1 MGSYAEGIIALLCIN
16 CIAAMGVSLLTGFT
30 GIFSLGH
37 AGYMA
42 VGAYTTAILT
52 VEYGLHWLPG
62 VVCGGLMAMLVAYL
76 IGIPTLRLMGDYY
89 SIASLGLGEAIRL
102 IIENGGNFTRG
113 ARGYPGIDP
122 FSTLPVT
129 LSFLVVMAIGIFF
142 LVNSSYG
149 RAFKACRDDH
159 QAASLLGFNTA
170 HYRVLSLAISGLYC
184 GVAGGLMAGYM
195 SFIQP
200 VMFDSAKSTELVA
213 LVVFGGLG
221 SMSGS
226 IVGTMILTLVT
237 EMFRPISQY
246 RMLIYGTVLVLIM
259 VARPSGLLGKN
270 ELTPSF
276 FKKLFAS
283 FRKEKPTATENG

>member
-1 MGSYAEGIIALLCIN
+1 MGDYSEGIIALLCIN
-16 CIAAMGVSLLTGFT
+16 SIAAMGVSLLTGFT

-42 VGAYTTAILT
+42 IGAYTTAIMT
-52 VEYGLHWLPG
+52 VEYGFHWLPS
-62 VVCGGLMAMLVAYL
+62 VICGGGTAMITAYL

-102 IIENGGNFTRG
+102 MIENGGDFTKG
-113 ARGYPGIDP
+113 ARGYPGIDS
-122 FSTLPVT
+122 FCTMPVA
-129 LSFLVVMAIGIFF
+129 LSFAAVMAAGIFF

-159 QAASLLGFNTA
+159 QAASLLGLNTA

-184 GVAGGLMAGYM
+184 GIAGGLMAGYM

-213 LVVFGGLG
+213 VVVFGGLG

-226 IVGTMILTLVT
+226 ILGTTILTLVT
-237 EMFRPISQY
+237 EIFRSVSQY
-246 RMLIYGTVLVLIM
+246 RMLIYGLVLVLIM
-259 VARPSGLLGKN
+259 VARPTGLLGKN
-270 ELTPSF
+270 ELTPAFLRRVFSRRHR
-276 FKKLFAS
+276 APGG
-283 FRKEKPTATENG
+283 EGA

>member
-1 MGSYAEGIIALLCIN
+1 MGDYSEGIIALLCIN
-16 CIAAMGVSLLTGFT
+16 SIAAMGVSLLTGFT

-42 VGAYTTAILT
+42 IGAYTTAIMT
-52 VEYGLHWLPG
+52 VEYGIHWLPS
-62 VVCGGLMAMLVAYL
+62 VICGGGAAMITAYL

-102 IIENGGNFTRG
+102 MIENGGDFTKG
-113 ARGYPGIDP
+113 ARGYPGIDS
-122 FSTLPVT
+122 FCTMPVA
-129 LSFLVVMAIGIFF
+129 LSFAVVMAAGIFF

-159 QAASLLGFNTA
+159 QAASLLGLNTA
-170 HYRVLSLAISGLYC
+170 RCRVLSLAISGLYC

-213 LVVFGGLG
+213 VVVFGGLG

-226 IVGTMILTLVT
+226 ILGTTILTLVT
-237 EMFRPISQY
+237 EIFRSVSQY
-246 RMLIYGTVLVLIM
+246 RMLIYGLVLVLIM
-259 VARPSGLLGKN
+259 VARPTGLLGRN
-270 ELTPSF
+270 ELTPGFLKRVFSRRER
-276 FKKLFAS
+276 APGG
-283 FRKEKPTATENG
+283 EGA

>member
-1 MGSYAEGIIALLCIN
+1 MGSYAEGILALLCIN
-16 CIAAMGVSLLTGFT
+16 GIAAMGVSLLTGFT

-42 VGAYTTAILT
+42 IGAYTTAIMT
-52 VEYGLHWLPG
+52 VEYGIHWLPS
-62 VVCGGLMAMLVAYL
+62 VICGGGVAMIIAYL

-102 IIENGGNFTRG
+102 MIENGGDFTKG
-113 ARGYPGIDP
+113 ARGYPGIDS
-122 FSTLPVT
+122 FSTMPVA
-129 LSFLVVMAIGIFF
+129 LSFAIVMAAGLFF
-142 LVNSSYG
+142 LINSNYG

-159 QAASLLGFNTA
+159 QAAALLGLNTA

-200 VMFDSAKSTELVA
+200 AMFDSAKSTELVA
-213 LVVFGGLG
+213 IVVFGGLG

-226 IVGTMILTLVT
+226 ILGTTILTLVT
-237 EMFRPISQY
+237 EIFRSVSQY
-246 RMLIYGTVLVLIM
+246 RMLIYGLVLVLIM
-259 VARPSGLLGKN
+259 VARPTGLMGKN

-276 FKKLFAS
+276 LKKIFVRRHRTRGGEGA
-283 FRKEKPTATENG
+283 